1 MLEILLGKNHLIN
14 IYRYLIYE
22 ILKVAIIQEWLTT
35 MGGSEKVVQA
45 IAEIYP
51 EADIF
56 TLVADKKL
64 ITELGFDK
72 RKITTSLIQKLPLG
86 LKKYKTYL
94 PIFPFAIEQFDL
106 SKYDVIISSNHAVSK
121 GVLTTNDQL
130 HITYCHSP
138 IRYAWDLHHQY
149 LKEEGLGFGLKGL
162 LARYFLH
169 RIRIWDFMS
178 SVRPDFYISNSN
190 FIAKR
195 IQKVYQKQASTI
207 YPPIE
212 IDDFI
217 LETVKDSYYVT
228 SSRMVP
234 YKKIDLIVEAFSKM
248 PDKRLIVIGDGPDYN
263 KIKGKASS
271 NVEFT
276 GYLSFSELILK
287 LQKARAFV
295 FAAIED
301 FGMLPVEAQAC
312 GTPVIALGK
321 GGSLETVKDGITG
334 VLFPDQTVESL
345 IAGVLRFETLEF
357 DYRIIRAHAET
368 FSRDVFKD
376 TFKAFVDAKIAERN
390 V

>member
-1 MLEILLGKNHLIN
+1 M
-14 IYRYLIYE
+14 
-22 ILKVAIIQEWLTT
+22 KVAIIQEWLTT

-51 EADIF
+51 QADIF
-56 TLVADKKL
+56 ALVADKKL
-64 ITELGFDK
+64 VQELGFSE
-72 RKITTSLIQKLPLG
+72 RRITTSLIQKMPFG

-94 PIFPFAIEQFDL
+94 PLFPFAIEQFDL
-106 SKYDVIISSNHAVSK
+106 REYDLIISSSHAVTK
-121 GVLTTNDQL
+121 GVLTNNEQL

-149 LKEEGLGFGLKGL
+149 LEEEGLGFGLKGL

-169 RIRIWDFMS
+169 RIRIWDFIS
-178 SVRPDFYISNSN
+178 SNRPDFYVSNSN

-195 IQKVYQKQASTI
+195 IFKVYKQPATTI

-212 IDDFI
+212 IEDFK
-217 LETVKDSYYVT
+217 LEINKEDYYVT

-248 PDKRLIVIGDGPDYN
+248 PEKKLVVIGDGPDYN
-263 KIKGKASS
+263 KIKAKAGA
-271 NVEFT
+271 NITFT
-276 GYLSFSELILK
+276 GYLPFKALIEK
-287 LQKARAFV
+287 LQKAKAFV

-321 GGSLETVKDGITG
+321 GGSLETVKDGLTG
-334 VLFPDQTVESL
+334 VLFPDQTVASL
-345 IAGVLRFETLEF
+345 IDGVLRFEQQEF
-357 DYRIIRAHAET
+357 DPLAIRAHAET
-368 FSRDVFKD
+368 FGKAL
-376 TFKAFVDAKIAERN
+376 FKAKFEGFVNEKLADK
-390 V
+390 VK

>member
-1 MLEILLGKNHLIN
+1 M
-14 IYRYLIYE
+14 
-22 ILKVAIIQEWLTT
+22 KVAIIQEWLTT

-45 IAEIYP
+45 IADIFP
-51 EADIF
+51 QADIF
-56 TLVADKKL
+56 TLVADKELVK
-64 ITELGFDK
+64 ELGFEN
-72 RKITTSLIQKLPLG
+72 RKVTSSLIQRLPFG

-94 PIFPFAIEQFDL
+94 PLFPFAIEQFDL
-106 SKYDVIISSNHAVSK
+106 SEYDLIISSNHAVSK
-121 GVLTTNDQL
+121 GVLTTSDQL

-149 LKEEGLGFGLKGL
+149 LKEEGLGFGFKGL

-169 RIRIWDFMS
+169 RIRIWDFVS

-195 IQKVYQKQASTI
+195 IQKVYQKAATTI

-248 PDKRLIVIGDGPDYN
+248 PDKKLIVIGDGPDYK
-263 KIKGKASS
+263 KIKSKASS

-276 GYLSFSELILK
+276 GYLSFNKLILK
-287 LQKARAFV
+287 LQKAKAFV
-295 FAAIED
+295 FAAVED

-334 VLFPDQTVESL
+334 ILFPEQTVESL
-345 IAGVLRFETLEF
+345 MLGVSRFETLKF
-357 DYRIIRAHAET
+357 DPQIIRAHAET
-368 FSRDVFKD
+368 FSKDVFK
-376 TFKAFVDAKIAERN
+376 TSFKKFVEKKIIEKN
-390 V
+390 YKF